1 MIQIIKQRTGAAM
14 IVLRW
19 LKKHIVTLI
28 LLAVLLVGLGFLSYP
43 TLADYWNSFHQSR
56 AIMAY
61 SESVANMDR
70 EEYDRILSSAKAYN
84 EAITQNG
91 LHWTLTDDE
100 LAAYTRELNFNDDG
114 NMGFIT
120 IEKIN
125 VMLPIY
131 HGTSEAV
138 LQTSI
143 GHIESTSLPV
153 GGEGSH
159 CVLSGH
165 RGLPSA
171 RLFTDLDKL
180 VEGDTF
186 TLNILSETFTYQV
199 DQIRVVEPSDLSNLQ
214 LVPGKDYCTLVTC
227 TPYGINTH
235 RLLVR
240 GHRVENKQGDAQV
253 VADAMQIETIYVVPF
268 VGVPILTVLLLFVL
282 ITTRRRKVPAEL
294 REMEELELDAPGLEE
309 FVQDESGGKQRRKRT
324 KKR

>member
-1 MIQIIKQRTGAAM
+1 M